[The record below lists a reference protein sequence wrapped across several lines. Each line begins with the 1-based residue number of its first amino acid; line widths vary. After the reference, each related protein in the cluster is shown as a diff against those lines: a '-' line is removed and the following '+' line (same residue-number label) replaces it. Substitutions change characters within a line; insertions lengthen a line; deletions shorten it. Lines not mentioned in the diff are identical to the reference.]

1 MFVINIYLKLALIFI
16 CTALGIGLTAA
27 YGFWYGFPFILTGII
42 LLGSYLM
49 LGTVTSSA
57 QLIQES
63 DFDGAEKRLNLTLNP
78 RLLYVTNRAFYYILK
93 GSILMNKQDNNGA
106 ESFFQKALN
115 LKLPSDNEKAMV
127 LLQLANI
134 NAQKNKWNT
143 AQKYFKD
150 AEKLK
155 VTEGQMKDQMTM
167 FRKAMKNRGQA
178 KLAGRMGKQGH
189 QMMNRGSKRR
199 RPKMR

>member
-1 MFVINIYLKLALIFI
+1 MFIINIYLKLALIFI
-16 CTALGIGLTAA
+16 CTALGIGLTVA
-27 YGFWYGFPFILTGII
+27 YGFWYGFPFILAGII
-42 LLGSYLM
+42 LLISYLM
-49 LGTVTSSA
+49 LGTVSSAA
-57 QLIQES
+57 QLIQDG
-63 DFDGAEKRLNLTLNP
+63 DFNGAEKRLGMTLSP
-78 RLLYVTNRAFYYILK
+78 KLLYVTNRAFYYILS
-93 GSILMNKQDNNGA
+93 GSIKMNQQDNSGA
-106 ESFFQKALN
+106 ESLFQEALQ

-134 NAQKNKWNT
+134 NAQKNKWN
-143 AQKYFKD
+143 AANNYFKE

-155 VTEGQMKDQMTM
+155 VTEGQMKDQMAL